1 MDIEEAPLP
10 GAAVLNIDV
19 FGDDR
24 GWFMEMW
31 NADRYHMS
39 GLDVDFVQDNLSRS
53 KSRVLRGLHFQNP
66 KPQGKLVT
74 VLQGEVYDV
83 IVDIRPDSPS
93 YREWFGITLSAEE
106 GTQLYVPEGFAH
118 GFLVT
123 GETALFHYKCTDFY
137 APEADWSI
145 RWDDPEIGIEWP
157 IQDPVLSDKDA
168 LAPFLGDLPEKA
180 LQFGKLEET

>member
-1 MDIEEAPLP
+1 MDIEDTPLP

-31 NADRYHMS
+31 NADRYHMR

-66 KPQGKLVT
+66 QPQGKLVT

-83 IVDIRPDSPS
+83 IVDIRPSSPT

-145 RWDDPEIGIEWP
+145 RWDDPEIEIEWP

-168 LAPFLGDLPEKA
+168 SAPSLSDLPEKA
-180 LQFGKLEET
+180 LQFEQLEET